1 MHSRQTTCLWA
12 LLALV
17 ATFVS
22 GLPISQ
28 LDTDDLDCGPWDNDD
43 DPTPSAFSTS
53 STAIVT
59 PTPLILQS
67 SSTTSPSPLRVSTST
82 AQPSP
87 TDIPSSTNSFV
98 TPANSFI
105 PVTPPSYAFYLQ
117 SSSSG
122 SSNGFYA
129 TVSAGAGG
137 SASFTAN
144 KNAAT
149 KFTIDSSGDLVEQS
163 PSQGYVAKLNPEMNA
178 QPVGF
183 DVYDGSN
190 SYGRLNCQ
198 REGGEVSCN
207 VGGVPYQAASCGND
221 GRLYFTRTGA
231 AGCTAIQLVPVF
243 P

>member
-17 ATFVS
+17 TTFVS

-28 LDTDDLDCGPWDNDD
+28 LDNDDLDCGPWDNDD
-43 DPTPSAFSTS
+43 DSTPSAFSTS
-53 STAIVT
+53 NTTT
-59 PTPLILQS
+59 PTPLILES
-67 SSTTSPSPLRVSTST
+67 SSTTNPSPLRISTSA
-82 AQPSP
+82 AQAS
-87 TDIPSSTNSFV
+87 TTGIPSSTNSFV
-98 TPANSFI
+98 APANSFI

-137 SASFTAN
+137 SAAFTSN

-163 PSQGYVAKLNPEMNA
+163 PSQGYVAKLDPEMNA
-178 QPVGF
+178 QQVGF
-183 DVYDGSN
+183 DVYDESN

-198 REGGEVSCN
+198 REGSEVSCN

-221 GRLYFTRTGA
+221 GRLYFTRTTA
-231 AGCTAIQLVPVF
+231 VGCTAIQLVPVF